1 MVKEAIISDLDL
13 LRDLGVVLVAVDVVE
28 DAGLDPGAGVGLPG
42 GRLNV
47 GVLLAEPA
55 AAARL
60 ALALV
65 TLAAAP
71 PTAQLR
77 PRPLVP
83 AARRARG
90 AGAVIAGPSLGTA
103 AEEHLYN
110 YPLPRP
116 SISATTDLQEVVPA
130 LSVLFW
136 LHTSSPRPSA
146 WPQSFSRALHPQY
159 LVPFTCQ
166 SASPEQHH
174 YYHSTHDEQKLK

>member
-1 MVKEAIISDLDL
+1 MVKEAVSDLDL

-42 GRLNV
+42 GGLDV
-47 GVLLAEPA
+47 GLLLAEPA

-90 AGAVIAGPSLGTA
+90 AGAVLAGPSLETA
-103 AEEHLYN
+103 AEEHN
-110 YPLPRP
+110 CITIHYPDPAYPPRLTCRRWCRR
-116 SISATTDLQEVVPA
+116 SLSCSGCTPA
-130 LSVLFW
+130 PRAPPPGR
-136 LHTSSPRPSA
+136 SPCPGRC
-146 WPQSFSRALHPQY
+146 SR
-159 LVPFTCQ
+159 
-166 SASPEQHH
+166 
-174 YYHSTHDEQKLK
+174 ST

>member
-1 MVKEAIISDLDL
+1 MILIKEAVSDLDL

-42 GRLNV
+42 GGLDV
-47 GVLLAEPA
+47 GLLLAEPA

-90 AGAVIAGPSLGTA
+90 AGAVLAGPSLETA
-103 AEEHLYN
+103 AEEHN
-110 YPLPRP
+110 CITIHYPVSRP
-116 SISATTDLQEVVPA
+116 CISATTDLQEVVPA

-146 WPQSFSRALHPQY
+146 WPQSLSRALHPQY

-166 SASPEQHH
+166 SASPEHH
-174 YYHSTHDEQKLK
+174 HIIPLM